1 MAEVQFK
8 ICFIIGLIS
17 MFHAGYS
24 ATQHRTFMRET
35 EQEYGLLPT
44 DIQLQAIFSLI
55 LTMYGVMYIAGDFKE
70 IRANF
75 QLTNQSW
82 DTVGNRP
89 SFYTFSHR
97 GKALSPQYVPPKTKS
112 ALDSVENISS

>member
-1 MAEVQFK
+1 
-8 ICFIIGLIS
+8 
-17 MFHAGYS
+17 
-24 ATQHRTFMRET
+24 MRET
-35 EQEYGLLPT
+35 EQGVSYLPP
-44 DIQLQAIFSLI
+44 DIQVQAILSLI

-89 SFYTFSHR
+89 SFYVFSHR

-112 ALDSVENISS
+112 VLDNVETISS

>member
-1 MAEVQFK
+1 MAELQYK
-8 ICFIIGLIS
+8 ICFIIGLLS

-24 ATQHRTFMRET
+24 ATQHRTMMRET
-35 EQEYGLLPT
+35 EQEYTDLPT
-44 DIQLQAIFSLI
+44 DIQIQGMLSLI

-89 SFYTFSHR
+89 SFYIFSHR
-97 GKALSPQYVPPKTKS
+97 GRALSPQYVPPKTKS
-112 ALDSVENISS
+112 VLDNVENIS